1 MYKERKKKSKKKFG
15 NFPYIS
21 VIFSVSLSLLLL
33 GIFSFFLLSSLQVK
47 TLIEKNTEIN
57 IYLNKNL
64 SINTID
70 QIKRTLYIKDYVL
83 VNDESTLEHISSE
96 IAAQEFSKEL
106 GEDFTKFLGNNPLRD
121 LIILKINPKY
131 FSSSQLTFVEEDIL
145 KISGVYEVDY
155 SKDLISNINKNITS
169 ISIVFIGIF
178 IVLFLISIILI
189 NNTLRIALFSQRFLI
204 RSMQLVGAT
213 SNYILKPFLLRGM
226 FYGVISGVIASVLL
240 FVIIT
245 LANDK
250 LNGLNSIATTEQLS
264 IIFISL
270 MLTGIVIVVI
280 STYTSVNKYLNSSLD
295 ELYN

>member
-47 TLIEKNTEIN
+47 ALIEKNTEIN

-145 KISGVYEVDY
+145 KISGVYEIDY

-169 ISIVFIGIF
+169 ISLVFIGIF

-270 MLTGIVIVVI
+270 MLTGIVMVVI

>member
-96 IAAQEFSKEL
+96 IAAQKFSKEL
-106 GEDFTKFLGNNPLRD
+106 GEDFIKFLGNNPLRD

-169 ISIVFIGIF
+169 ISLVFIGIF

-213 SNYILKPFLLRGM
+213 SNYILKPFLLRGI
-226 FYGVISGVIASVLL
+226 FYGVVSGVIASVLL